1 MGIFHF
7 SHRPNEQAS
16 EAITCRTK
24 VTKDKVI
31 QNTADQHF
39 YMRMKSINKFAENWV
54 TCQKFASFW
63 AKTLCSTKMG
73 IFYFPHQQNEQASQ
87 AKTFYPVTCRAKVTR
102 FNKKFGSIS
111 KTNDYQIAMN

>member
-16 EAITCRTK
+16 EAVTCRTK

-31 QNTADQHF
+31 QNTADQQFH
-39 YMRMKSINKFAENWV
+39 MKVKNVNKFAKNWV

-63 AKTLCSTKMG
+63 AKALCSTRMG
-73 IFYFPHQQNEQASQ
+73 IFYFPDQQNEQASQ

-102 FNKKFGSIS
+102 FNKKLDSIS
-111 KTNDYQIAMN
+111 KTTDCQLP